1 MKKVLILLVLAVF
14 LVIPVSAD
22 SQLGISFA
30 PEWMW
35 ISKVDGTSYEN
46 VGTTR
51 FYLTADGANYFGRNG
66 GFGIEYGLGAV
77 FPLNMWIGDTTINL
91 NGEGTAFAFRVGL
104 GYRHEFNNLIGMVVG
119 LGMNGTFGGGSSY
132 DFGSFNV
139 NYAAELDLGIYGRVA
154 VDLTF
159 IEALRV
165 NVGFAM
171 GGPVYTAVFEESAG
185 QTTSQSTNMSGFFI
199 SPFVGIS
206 YVY

>member
-1 MKKVLILLVLAVF
+1 MKVLIVIVLAVF

-22 SQLGISFA
+22 SQLGISMA

-35 ISKVDGTSYEN
+35 FSKAEGVSIEN
-46 VGTTR
+46 MGTTR

-77 FPLNMWIGDTTINL
+77 FPLNRWVGDTTVNL
-91 NGEGTAFAFRVGL
+91 NGDGTAFAFRVGL
-104 GYRHEFNNLIGMVVG
+104 GYRHEFNNLICMVVG
-119 LGMNGTFGGGSSY
+119 LGLNGTFGGGSY
-132 DFGSFNV
+132 GFGDSSTS
-139 NYAAELDLGIYGRVA
+139 YAAELDLGIYGRVA

-185 QTTSQSTNMSGFFI
+185 QTMSQSVNISGFFI

>member
-22 SQLGISFA
+22 SQLGISIA

-35 ISKVDGTSYEN
+35 ISKAEGVSIEN
-46 VGTTR
+46 MGTTR

-77 FPLNMWIGDTTINL
+77 FPLNMWVGDTTVNL
-91 NGEGTAFAFRVGL
+91 NGDGTAFAFRVGL

-119 LGMNGTFGGGSSY
+119 LGLNGTFGGGSY
-132 DFGSFNV
+132 GFGDSSTS
-139 NYAAELDLGIYGRVA
+139 YAAELDLGIYGRVA

-185 QTTSQSTNMSGFFI
+185 QTMSQSVNISGFFI

>member
-22 SQLGISFA
+22 SQLGISIA

-35 ISKVDGTSYEN
+35 ISELEGVSAEN
-46 VGTTR
+46 AGTTR

-77 FPLNMWIGDTTINL
+77 FPLNMWVGDMTVNL

-104 GYRHEFNNLIGMVVG
+104 GYRYEFNNLIGMVVG
-119 LGMNGTFGGGSSY
+119 LGMNGTFGGVSNHVGSNADY
-132 DFGSFNV
+132 V
-139 NYAAELDLGIYGRVA
+139 AELDLGIYGRVA

-165 NVGFAM
+165 NVGLAM
-171 GGPVYTAVFEESAG
+171 GGPVYTAAFGEFEG
-185 QTTSQSTNMSGFFI
+185 QSMSTSINMSGFFI